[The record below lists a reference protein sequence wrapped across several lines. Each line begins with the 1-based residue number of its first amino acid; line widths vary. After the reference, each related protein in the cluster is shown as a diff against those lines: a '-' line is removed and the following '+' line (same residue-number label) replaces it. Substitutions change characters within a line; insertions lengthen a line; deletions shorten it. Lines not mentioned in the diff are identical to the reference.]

1 MNKGDEFTTPS
12 KQDKELQNVLR
23 EHIIELADK
32 QIWNQEKIPNSEVIA
47 DFLKKVYKLYD
58 I

>member
-1 MNKGDEFTTPS
+1 MNKDGDFTNLS
-12 KQDKELQNVLR
+12 KEDKELQSILR
-23 EHIIELADK
+23 ERIVEFADK